1 MTLSQAIQSLV
12 QQSKRDQDVADDL
25 LASGKYMYC
34 LFFHHLALEK
44 ALKALVLQKGK
55 ELVYTHKL
63 VALAKI
69 SDLPLTDE
77 QIRDLSRITD
87 FNIEARYDDYKSE
100 FYKTA
105 TLDFT
110 QEWAHKCNELY
121 TLIIKRI

>member
-12 QQSKRDQDVADDL
+12 EQSKRDQAVADDL
-25 LASGKYMYC
+25 FASGKYMYC

-44 ALKALVLQKGK
+44 ALKALVLHKGK

-69 SDLPLTDE
+69 GDLPLTDE

-105 TLDFT
+105 TQDFT
-110 QEWAHKCNELY
+110 KEWAHKSSELY
-121 TLIIKRI
+121 TYIITCI